1 MTNLKGSSS
10 AASGTPVSPAPG
22 DLEGGLDT
30 LRGDCARMAR
40 RWPAPAR
47 AASRPIPLSHI
58 HKVSV
63 SKRSVRL
70 LDAMSDYGD

>member
-10 AASGTPVSPAPG
+10 AASGPPVPPAPG

-47 AASRPIPLSHI
+47 SASRPVPPSRI

-63 SKRSVRL
+63 SQHSVRL
-70 LDAMSDYGD
+70 LDGMSDYGD

>member
-22 DLEGGLDT
+22 DLEGGLGT
-30 LRGDCARMAR
+30 LRGDCARMAQ

-47 AASRPIPLSHI
+47 AASRPVPPSRI
-58 HKVSV
+58 HRVSV

-70 LDAMSDYGD
+70 LEGMSEYGD

>member
-10 AASGTPVSPAPG
+10 AASGTPVLPAPG

-47 AASRPIPLSHI
+47 SASRPVPPSRI

-63 SKRSVRL
+63 SQHSVRL
-70 LDAMSDYGD
+70 LDGMSDYGD